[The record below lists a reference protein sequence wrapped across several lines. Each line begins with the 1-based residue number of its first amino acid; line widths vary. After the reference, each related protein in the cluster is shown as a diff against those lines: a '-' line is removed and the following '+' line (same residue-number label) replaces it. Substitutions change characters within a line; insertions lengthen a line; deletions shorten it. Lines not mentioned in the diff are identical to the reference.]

1 MVLRRCRQCGATAGA
16 RDGRGLQDERVHALI
31 READLG
37 YDLAGRPLNRTPT
50 TPDASCPEDLLP
62 AIDARAEQDGQ
73 SAREI
78 VRKALTANLA
88 S

>member
-1 MVLRRCRQCGATAGA
+1 
-16 RDGRGLQDERVHALI
+16 
-31 READLG
+31 
-37 YDLAGRPLNRTPT
+37 LNRTPT

>member
-16 RDGRGLQDERVHALI
+16 RDGRGLQDERVHALL

-37 YDLAGRPLNRTPT
+37 YDPAGRPVEPNPHHAGRLV
-50 TPDASCPEDLLP
+50 PEDLLP
-62 AIDARAEQDGQ
+62 GIDAGAEQDGQ